1 MIALKELQKIQ
12 SDNNSMICLGLDLDP
27 RRMPSDYSRT
37 TKGMFEFA
45 YRIIEATKDKVCAYK
60 PNVAFYECLGADG
73 LSLLRLIVDRIPDD
87 IPVIMDGKR
96 GDVGNTAARY
106 AEAMFD
112 ELQADWVT
120 LNPYLGYDSLRPF
133 IERKDKGV
141 FILCLTSNP
150 GSRDFQM
157 LIVDGKPVYQI
168 VAEKVSYW
176 NKDHNCGLVVGATVP
191 EQLRE
196 IRSLAGDMPLLI
208 PGVGAQG
215 GSLEKAAAFG
225 TADFTKTAVINV
237 SRSVL
242 YAGKDDD
249 FAGRARSELEKLNN
263 IINALRRGEEPAE
276 QPDGTPAQ
284 QEASEQEPQRQEA
297 SESPE
302 QP

>member
-60 PNVAFYECLGADG
+60 PIVAFYECLGADG